1 MSQLK
6 RAEVGAIKPSGSG
19 LLSSGSGGGAVASS
33 GMSGPRNGGRG
44 MMQSMG
50 SGSTNRSRSRSPI
63 QQPVFGRMGPG
74 LLGPG
79 APPPPGGALMFAPGQ
94 AAAASQAQQLTA
106 LPMPGGIRLIRP
118 AGMSV
123 AGGIPGSMAGGF
135 QIITGGPGGAPQL
148 VASGPG
154 GTAFFLPS
162 GGASGFGAPPGSGNA
177 LIPIQ
182 QPPGGIFMQQP
193 GGGFIFSQPPQ
204 QNQQQPIVIRPQQ
217 MQSKYLHE
225 YCLLRDSLY
234 KSQLY
239 IVLIH
244 TYSMS
249 YLKLKTIES
258 RGTNHN

>member
-1 MSQLK
+1 
-6 RAEVGAIKPSGSG
+6 
-19 LLSSGSGGGAVASS
+19 
-33 GMSGPRNGGRG
+33 

-94 AAAASQAQQLTA
+94 AAAVGQAQQLTA

-123 AGGIPGSMAGGF
+123 AGGLPGSMAGGF

-162 GGASGFGAPPGSGNA
+162 GGASGFTAPPGSGNA

-193 GGGFIFSQPPQ
+193 GGGIIFSQPPQ
-204 QNQQQPIVIRPQQ
+204 QNQQPIVIRPQQ
-217 MQSKYLHE
+217 MQSKFTYTV
-225 YCLLRDSLY
+225 YCLLWDSLY

-239 IVLIH
+239 IILI
-244 TYSMS
+244 YSMS
-249 YLKLKTIES
+249 YLKSKIIES
-258 RGTNHN
+258 RGNQS